1 MNKPFLDHTFI
12 ESMEEKMKVNGND
25 GFRAA
30 VEEAWLRAK
39 ADERGVW
46 KRALNEALRQLR
58 NEIPS
63 HSFLFLDITRDNL
76 LWLKTVQIAEQMKRS
91 VP

>member
-1 MNKPFLDHTFI
+1 MNKPFIDQAFI
-12 ESMEEKMKVNGND
+12 DSMEEKMKLNGNN

-39 ADERGVW
+39 ADERGIW

-58 NEIPS
+58 GERPH
-63 HSFLFLDITRDNL
+63 HSFLILDVSRDNQ
-76 LWLKTVQIAEQMKRS
+76 LWMKTVQIAEQMKRIF
-91 VP
+91 P